1 MASSG
6 DEVGIICARE
16 WSFDRR
22 MRIGRG
28 QPFRRF

>member
-6 DEVGIICARE
+6 DEVRIARGYE
-16 WSFDRR
+16 WSFDRS

-28 QPFRRF
+28 QRFRRL